1 MFFSFL
7 ELLHVL
13 KFLIF
18 LYYWKFHFLL
28 WFAGENNM
36 FPKYYLFFPSNLISF
51 LYKSRDVLHS
61 CLDYY
66 TLTKDYLTI
75 IIQSNACS
83 VKIKTNRKNIFP
95 ICDFLSSQHHII
107 FHNFTFCFSRKIIFF
122 IILLELETQTLPLSE
137 RKRVVRSRVVV
148 GSLVLFF
155 VAVGIFCCCFF
166 VQRWS

>member
-1 MFFSFL
+1 
-7 ELLHVL
+7 
-13 KFLIF
+13 
-18 LYYWKFHFLL
+18 
-28 WFAGENNM
+28 M

-66 TLTKDYLTI
+66 TLTKDYITI

-95 ICDFLSSQHHII
+95 ICDFFHHLNII
-107 FHNFTFCFSRKIIFF
+107 SFFIILLFVFLEKSFFF

-155 VAVGIFCCCFF
+155 CCCWYFLLF
-166 VQRWS
+166 LFKDDLNERALLNIEKCF

>member
-1 MFFSFL
+1 
-7 ELLHVL
+7 
-13 KFLIF
+13 
-18 LYYWKFHFLL
+18 
-28 WFAGENNM
+28 M

-148 GSLVLFF
+148 GSLVLFLLLL
-155 VAVGIFCCCFF
+155 VFF
-166 VQRWS
+166 VVVFLFKDDLNERALLNIEKCF